1 MRICT
6 VVTVGLLLLFVRGA
20 APQPVSSV
28 AAERV
33 VVPSGTLRL
42 TGLLWRP
49 AGSPAFPAVLFNHGG
64 RTRDLGRAE
73 VLGPVFAKHGYAFL
87 YLFRRGYG
95 PSAAQG
101 EYMWDILDREEKAR
115 GAEARKRLQFTLL
128 TTDHL
133 DDAMAGLAFLKGLP
147 DVDPRRIAVAGHSFG
162 GVLALLSVERDK
174 DVRAAVTF
182 GAAAQQWDGSADVQR
197 RMLAAARS
205 IERPIFMTHAA
216 NDYSIAPGRILSA
229 ALTRLK
235 RPHDLKIY
243 PTVGETQRDGH
254 QAVYT
259 DITTWEP
266 DVFRFLD
273 ASLRAR

>member
-6 VVTVGLLLLFVRGA
+6 VATVGLLLLSVRGA

-42 TGLLWRP
+42 TGLLWKP
-49 AGSPAFPAVLFNHGG
+49 LGSSTFPAVLFNHGG
-64 RTRDLGRAE
+64 RTNDLARAE
-73 VLGPVFAKHGYAFL
+73 VLGPIFAKHGYAFL

-115 GAEARKRLQFTLL
+115 GEEARKRLQFTLL

-133 DDAMAGLAFLKGLP
+133 DDAMAGLAFLKRLP
-147 DVDPRRIAVAGHSFG
+147 GVDARRIAVAGHSFG

-182 GAAAQQWDGSADVQR
+182 GAAAQQWDGSPDLQR
-197 RMLAAARS
+197 RLLAAARN

-216 NDYSIAPGRILSA
+216 NDYSIVPGQMLSA
-229 ALTRLK
+229 ELTRLK
-235 RPHDLKIY
+235 RPHEFKIY
-243 PTVGETQRDGH
+243 PAVGTTPRDGH

-259 DITTWEP
+259 DTTTWAP

>member
-6 VVTVGLLLLFVRGA
+6 IVTVGLLLLFVRGA

-162 GVLALLSVERDK
+162 GVLALLSAERDK

-197 RMLAAARS
+197 RMLSAARN
-205 IERPIFMTHAA
+205 IERPIFITHAA

-229 ALTRLK
+229 ELTRLK
-235 RPHDLKIY
+235 RPYDLKIY
-243 PTVGETQRDGH
+243 PAVGETQRDGH
-254 QAVYT
+254 QFVYT

-266 DVFRFLD
+266 DVFHFLD